1 MMNTDYSS
9 DDIYL
14 TRVANSLA
22 ASHARMLSVGAEAE
36 RERLLPLFRAIFA
49 AFERAATMTEAR
61 IPSVLTAAIVAAKE
75 AIGER

>member
-1 MMNTDYSS
+1 MNHEHTA

-36 RERLLPLFRAIFA
+36 RERLLPYFHAIFV
-49 AFERAATMTEAR
+49 AFERAATMPQAK
-61 IPSVLTAAIVAAKE
+61 IPTVLTAAIVAAKE
-75 AIGER
+75 ALEK